1 MELTPRDF
9 NDLRGYIYELCG
21 LHIPDN
27 KEYLI
32 TQRLKGL
39 LRAAEVESWR
49 ELYEFLRRDCSPQ
62 VRNEVIS
69 AITTNETS
77 FFRDQHPFDSFREHL
92 LPELCR
98 RSVAR
103 RLSGDKTP
111 VRIWSAAAATGQE
124 AYTLAMIIQDHLE
137 RTPCSGLRPADFQIL
152 GTDISARV
160 LGKATKAEYSDFELS
175 RGLPEAY
182 RKYFERAGNCWRVRP
197 ELRSMVEFRQRN
209 LVVDFSNLKTF
220 DVIFCRNVLIYFD
233 QATKCSILE
242 RFSKILHPGCHLIL
256 GSTES
261 VYGLSDAF
269 CQERVGKA
277 IFYRLKGPGC

>member
-1 MELTPRDF
+1 MELTHRDF
-9 NDLRGYIYELCG
+9 DDLRGYIYELCG

-39 LRAAEVESWR
+39 LRAAEAESWR
-49 ELYEFLRRDCSPQ
+49 ELYEFLRRDCSAQ

-77 FFRDQHPFDSFREHL
+77 FFRDQHPFDSFRDHL
-92 LPELCR
+92 LPEFCKKL
-98 RSVAR
+98 VAR
-103 RLSGDKTP
+103 RLSGDRSP
-111 VRIWSAAAATGQE
+111 LRIWSAAAASGQE
-124 AYTLAMIIQDHLE
+124 AYTLAMIIMDHLE
-137 RTPCSGLRPADFQIL
+137 RNPGSGLRPCDFNIL

-160 LGKATKAEYSDFELS
+160 LAKATQAEYSDFELS

-182 RKYFERAGNCWRVRP
+182 RKYFERVESRWRVRRD
-197 ELRSMVEFRQRN
+197 LRCMVEFRQLN
-209 LVVDFSNLKTF
+209 LVTDFTDLKIF

-233 QATKCSILE
+233 QATKMKILE
-242 RFSKILHPGCHLIL
+242 RFSKILRPGCHLVL

-261 VYGLSDAF
+261 VYGLSEAF
-269 CQERVGKA
+269 CQERIGKA
-277 IFYRLKGPGC
+277 ILYKLKGPGC